1 MKLYYDLHIHSC
13 LSPCADN
20 DMLPADIA
28 GIGALNN
35 LSVMALTDHNSC
47 ENCPPFFEACEF
59 YGIIPIAGMELSTA
73 EDIHVICLFRQLEKA
88 MEFSN
93 YIYERIM
100 PVKNKPDIF
109 GDQIVTDTDGNRVKT
124 VDRLLISAT
133 DISAEEVPELVA
145 SFNGVCYPAHIDREA
160 NGIIAI
166 LGDIPPEPG
175 FTCAELHDIE
185 RKKEYQDLYPITKD
199 YTFISSSDAHNLA
212 SINSDINYF
221 DIPDDFEHTVI
232 DYIFDLITK
241 GSK

>member
-1 MKLYYDLHIHSC
+1 MVTRDDIIERLKQLGYTANESDY
-13 LSPCADN
+13 
-20 DMLPADIA
+20 PAIDFELTEVINYT
-28 GIGALNN
+28 LNFCN
-35 LSVMALTDHNSC
+35 
-47 ENCPPFFEACEF
+47 
-59 YGIIPIAGMELSTA
+59 I
-73 EDIHVICLFRQLEKA
+73 Q
-88 MEFSN
+88 
-93 YIYERIM
+93 
-100 PVKNKPDIF
+100 
-109 GDQIVTDTDGNRVKT
+109 
-124 VDRLLISAT
+124 
-133 DISAEEVPELVA
+133 EVPELVA

-175 FTCAELHDIE
+175 FTCAELYDIE